1 MVPLKRL
8 LVTFLTANRC
18 CRSDGAATIRPRG
31 TIAAMR
37 LLDVDIDL
45 ILLTLTVLLTVGAME
60 PPTQPSLDVPIICIE
75 TACYPTPLVSP

>member
-1 MVPLKRL
+1 
-8 LVTFLTANRC
+8 
-18 CRSDGAATIRPRG
+18 
-31 TIAAMR
+31 MR